1 MLSGL
6 VGSSSYSEAVAA
18 VNSVSLSAS
27 CCSIC
32 SAVFSSLLF
41 VLVFIGCF
49 SFLLVGCY
57 FVLIRWG
64 ISNWVSLPVVVV
76 VVNSVGFCGLIHCA
90 IVSGV
95 CFDILR
101 LALVSVSSSV
111 GS

>member
-1 MLSGL
+1 MLSGF
-6 VGSSSYSEAVAA
+6 VGSISYSAAVTA
-18 VNSVSLSAS
+18 VNSASLSAS

-64 ISNWVSLPVVVV
+64 ISNWVSSPVVVV
-76 VVNSVGFCGLIHCA
+76 VVNSVGFCGLIHWA
-90 IVSGV
+90 IISGV
-95 CFDILR
+95 FLAILR
-101 LALVSVSSSV
+101 LALVSVSNSV